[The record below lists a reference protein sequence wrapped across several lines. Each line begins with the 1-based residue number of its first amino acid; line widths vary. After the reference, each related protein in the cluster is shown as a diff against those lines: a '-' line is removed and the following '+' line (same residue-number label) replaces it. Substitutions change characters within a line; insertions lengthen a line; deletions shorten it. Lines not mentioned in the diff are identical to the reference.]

1 MDAILIGTGLRS
13 NSNILQMWIQRDGG
27 IISWPIAEEKNRL
40 FPKGQ
45 KLYQK
50 ENGVRPINA
59 FTSLGIV
66 LIKLGCQK
74 LR

>member
-1 MDAILIGTGLRS
+1 MV
-13 NSNILQMWIQRDGG
+13 
-27 IISWPIAEEKNRL
+27 EEKHRL

-50 ENGVRPINA
+50 ENGVRPVNA

-66 LIKLGCQK
+66 LIKTWVSENK
-74 LR
+74 IKT